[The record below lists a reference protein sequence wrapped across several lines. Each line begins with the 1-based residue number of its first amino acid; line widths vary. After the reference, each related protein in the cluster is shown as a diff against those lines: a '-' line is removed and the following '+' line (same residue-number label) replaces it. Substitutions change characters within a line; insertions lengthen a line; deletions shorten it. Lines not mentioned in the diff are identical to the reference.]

1 MKPTR
6 ILAQMT
12 VTDLTAAVDWYT
24 RLLGREPDTRP
35 MDGLVEWYLAD
46 TFGIQVFVEPDRA
59 GHSTIVLDAGDVE
72 PVARELDGLGI
83 GYDGPL
89 DVTRFRILQL
99 ADPDGNRV
107 VIAGQKS

>member
-1 MKPTR
+1 
-6 ILAQMT
+6 
-12 VTDLTAAVDWYT
+12 
-24 RLLGREPDTRP
+24 

-89 DVTRFRILQL
+89 DVTRFRSLQL
-99 ADPDGNRV
+99 ANPDGNRV
-107 VIAGQKS
+107 VIAGPKS